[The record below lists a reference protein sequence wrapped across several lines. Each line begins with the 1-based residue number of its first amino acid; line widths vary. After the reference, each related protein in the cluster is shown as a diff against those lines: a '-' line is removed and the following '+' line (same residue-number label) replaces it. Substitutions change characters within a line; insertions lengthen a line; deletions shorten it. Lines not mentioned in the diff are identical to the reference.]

1 MDLNADMAE
10 GSGPEGWA
18 ADAALLDV
26 VTSAN
31 IACGGHAGDA
41 ETMRHACA
49 AALERGVRIGAHPGY
64 CDREN
69 FGRIELALPV
79 GEIASQVEEQ
89 LSLLMQIAGEEGGSV
104 THVKPHG
111 ALYHRAAKDP
121 ELAEALSERIAAA
134 DASLALLAPAGSE
147 LLRAAQHL
155 ELTTAAEAFADRAYD
170 AGGLLV
176 PRELPG
182 SLLGPE
188 EAIGQALSLARE
200 GIVTTADGTAIE
212 ITADSV
218 CVHGDSPGAI
228 ALARR
233 LREALSDSGVE
244 VKAFI

>member
-111 ALYHRAAKDP
+111 ALYHRAASDP
-121 ELAEALSERIAAA
+121 ELAEALAERIVSVDPA
-134 DASLALLAPAGSE
+134 LALLAPADSK
-147 LLRAAQHL
+147 LLSAARRL
-155 ELTTAAEAFADRAYD
+155 ELPTAAEGFADRAYGD
-170 AGGLLV
+170 DGLLV

-188 EAIGQALSLARE
+188 QAIRQALSLAI
-200 GIVTTADGTAIE
+200 GGTVTTADGSTIE
-212 ITADSV
+212 IAADSV
-218 CVHGDSPGAI
+218 CVHGDSPGAVELARNLRS
-228 ALARR
+228 ALA
-233 LREALSDSGVE
+233 ESGVE
-244 VKAFI
+244 VKAFA

>member
-31 IACGGHAGDA
+31 IACGGHADDA

-111 ALYHRAAKDP
+111 ALYHRAASDP
-121 ELAEALSERIAAA
+121 ELAEALAERIVSVDPA
-134 DASLALLAPAGSE
+134 LALLAPADSK
-147 LLRAAQHL
+147 LLSAARRL
-155 ELTTAAEAFADRAYD
+155 ELPTAAEGFADRAYGD
-170 AGGLLV
+170 DGLLV

-188 EAIGQALSLARE
+188 QAIRQALSLAI
-200 GIVTTADGTAIE
+200 GGTVTTADGSTIE
-212 ITADSV
+212 IAADSV
-218 CVHGDSPGAI
+218 CVHGDSPGAVELARNLRS
-228 ALARR
+228 ALA
-233 LREALSDSGVE
+233 ESGVE
-244 VKAFI
+244 VKAFA

>member
-64 CDREN
+64 ADRGN

-111 ALYHRAAKDP
+111 ALYHRAASDP
-121 ELAEALSERIAAA
+121 ELAEALAERIVSVDPA
-134 DASLALLAPAGSE
+134 LALLAPADSK
-147 LLRAAQHL
+147 LLSAARRL
-155 ELTTAAEAFADRAYD
+155 ELPTAAEGFADRAYGD
-170 AGGLLV
+170 DGLLV

-188 EAIGQALSLARE
+188 QAIRQALSLAI
-200 GIVTTADGTAIE
+200 GGTVTTADGSTIE
-212 ITADSV
+212 IAADSV
-218 CVHGDSPGAI
+218 CVHGDSPGAVELARNLRS
-228 ALARR
+228 ALA
-233 LREALSDSGVE
+233 ESGVE
-244 VKAFI
+244 VKAFA

>member
-49 AALERGVRIGAHPGY
+49 AARERGVRIGAHPGY

-111 ALYHRAAKDP
+111 ALYHRAASDP
-121 ELAEALSERIAAA
+121 ELAEALAERIVSVDPA
-134 DASLALLAPAGSE
+134 LALLAPADSK
-147 LLRAAQHL
+147 LLSAARRL
-155 ELTTAAEAFADRAYD
+155 ELPTAAEGFADRAYGD
-170 AGGLLV
+170 DGLLV

-188 EAIGQALSLARE
+188 QAIRQALSLAI
-200 GIVTTADGTAIE
+200 GGTVTTADGSTIE
-212 ITADSV
+212 IAADSV
-218 CVHGDSPGAI
+218 CVHGDSPGAVELARNLRS
-228 ALARR
+228 ALA
-233 LREALSDSGVE
+233 ESGVE
-244 VKAFI
+244 VKAFA

>member
-111 ALYHRAAKDP
+111 ALYHRAASDP
-121 ELAEALSERIAAA
+121 ELAEALAERIVSVDPA
-134 DASLALLAPAGSE
+134 LALLAPADSK
-147 LLRAAQHL
+147 LLSAARRL
-155 ELTTAAEAFADRAYD
+155 ELPTAAEGFADPAYGD
-170 AGGLLV
+170 DGLLV

-188 EAIGQALSLARE
+188 QAIRQALSLAI
-200 GIVTTADGTAIE
+200 GGTVTTADGSTIE
-212 ITADSV
+212 IAADSV
-218 CVHGDSPGAI
+218 CVHGDSPGAVELARNLRS
-228 ALARR
+228 ALA
-233 LREALSDSGVE
+233 ESGVE
-244 VKAFI
+244 VKAFA